1 MIKRAILTG
10 LTAIVLTALA
20 AAVPAHI
27 APSVSAWTCRPASPP
42 APGTAPMTEEEL
54 TALYLGI
61 VEDAVSVYEP
71 IWTDESRRVP
81 NSGFFDVRK
90 YDDWTPS
97 YKGYAGIVTIPL
109 NGLVDFCYS
118 ILLNET
124 DKPYFTAKK
133 TPRAVLLD
141 HAIKSIRWC
150 CLTSVYVKNHYPYI
164 YEDTAPQ
171 FLEGRYW
178 RREFGYRADEVGFL
192 TLAAARLW
200 NQLDAETRGLVE
212 EVMIGGAPKER
223 FLRTWSPPQGGNH
236 DQVKQDLG
244 STIGAAYLFP
254 GRPDRALYEKLV
266 GLGGLD
272 LVSTLHDFANPTAV
286 LGKPVRD
293 WADGWNLYQDY
304 SSDHHGWAQMWYGSD
319 LIFEGWFYVNILS
332 RRDSSPM
339 PTTFTY
345 PGNGFEGVSSRISI
359 LCLPEGDPIS
369 VHGMEYDSYYGSG
382 LLAHLYRAV
391 FQKDPVAAALE
402 ERAALLLKRNS
413 DAVRE
418 YDYHR
423 NNRAKAGVAYLTHK
437 YGGGRAEPLTFDKAW
452 AALSGTFRHPWW
464 QNLLHRSA
472 NKLASFSWGT
482 ASSGSSH
489 FGGEGAGVV
498 GHVIPARLDEA
509 DPEPL
514 IYIHPSSITG
524 EVDVTDAK
532 GQKFQ
537 GPVPADLYRFRR
549 DDAEFHTAGRVTIGP
564 VEQRSAFFSFDD
576 GPCVF
581 VNLFKAADEANL
593 TWTGIPTYFYVR
605 PGMTSSRRF
614 FDAAGERKLELP
626 YEGRSSW
633 WCVND
638 RLGAVMLDGADGGK
652 GARGA
657 AAFRMENDVLTIKR
671 TVGRNWART
680 DAYKDK
686 CDTITTAA
694 VRGAALKPGQ
704 IAGDAAA
711 VFYPEWNHAAV
722 ADAART
728 LKGSALDLPAGWRGW
743 VIPGKKGPV
752 TLRHLAVA
760 NLDGEARQA
769 QLSLT
774 FDEGAPL
781 LSLATLVQGKGGL
794 TPVRLARFETCGET
808 IDAYVESLGATAV
821 EARRLSLG
829 RYSLKPAF
837 GKTATVRLRLANAA
851 GPLQV
856 MDAQGKTLP
865 EVAPGRRAADGYFF
879 DISGEVNVVDRAA
892 LDRDRL
898 GPAVE
903 IGDVVV
909 REDGRATVPVIAR
922 DQSGISQVTIF
933 MDGKEVDSRETGP
946 WVWAGWPGK
955 GYHTFTA
962 VARDASPRHNERK
975 SDALTIRIPKHY
987 DLNE

>member
-1 MIKRAILTG
+1 MTKRAILTVLAALA
-10 LTAIVLTALA
+10 LTASVA
-20 AAVPAHI
+20 AAL
-27 APSVSAWTCRPASPP
+27 PSRRPAP
-42 APGTAPMTEEEL
+42 APTPLPMTEKEL

-71 IWTDESRRVP
+71 IWTDDSKRVP

-90 YDDWTPS
+90 YDDWSPS

-124 DKPYFTAKK
+124 DKPYFTARKI
-133 TPRAVLLD
+133 PRAVLLD

-200 NQLDAETRGLVE
+200 DRLDAETRGLVE
-212 EVMIGGAPKER
+212 DVMIGGAPKER

-266 GLGGLD
+266 GLDGLD
-272 LVSTLHDFANPTAV
+272 LVSTLHDFANPAVV

-332 RRDSSPM
+332 RRDNSAM
-339 PTTFTY
+339 PATFTY
-345 PGNGFEGVSSRISI
+345 PGNGFEGVSSRIGV

-402 ERAALLLKRNS
+402 ERAALLLERNS

-437 YGGGRAEPLTFDKAW
+437 YGGGRAEPLTFEKAW
-452 AALSGTFRHPWW
+452 AALSGTYHHPWW
-464 QNLLHRSA
+464 QNLLHRSS

-482 ASSGSSH
+482 TSSGSNH
-489 FGGEGAGVV
+489 FGGAGTGVT
-498 GHVIPARLDEA
+498 GHVIPARLDEPN
-509 DPEPL
+509 PEPL
-514 IYIHPSSITG
+514 IYIHPFSMTG
-524 EVDVTDAK
+524 ELEVTDAK

-537 GPVPADLYRFRR
+537 GPVPADLYRFSR
-549 DDAEFHTAGRVTIGP
+549 DDTEFHTAGRITVGP
-564 VEQRSAFFSFDD
+564 VEERSAFFSFDD

-581 VNLFKAADEANL
+581 VNLFKATDEAKL
-593 TWTGIPTYFYVR
+593 SWSGVPTYFYVR
-605 PGMTSSRRF
+605 PGLTSSRRF
-614 FDAAGERKLELP
+614 FYATGERKLELP

-638 RLGAVMLDGADGGK
+638 RLGVVML
-652 GARGA
+652 GA
-657 AAFRMENDVLTIKR
+657 ADAAADQIEVKR

-686 CDTITTAA
+686 CDTITAAA
-694 VRGAALKPGQ
+694 VREAALRPGQ
-704 IAGDAAA
+704 VVGDVAA
-711 VFYPEWNHAAV
+711 VFYPEWSHSAIAG
-722 ADAART
+722 AART
-728 LKGSALDLPAGWRGW
+728 LGESAIDLPAGWRGW
-743 VIPGKKGPV
+743 VIPGKKEPV
-752 TLRHLAVA
+752 TRRHLAVV
-760 NLDGEARQA
+760 NLDGEACQT

-774 FDEGAPL
+774 FDEGAPV
-781 LSLATLVQGKGGL
+781 LSLATLVRGKTGL
-794 TPVRLARFETCGET
+794 TPVRLARYGTCGET

-829 RYSLKPAF
+829 RYSLIPAF
-837 GKTATVRLRLANAA
+837 GNTAKVRLRLANAT
-851 GPLQV
+851 GPIQIL
-856 MDAQGKTLP
+856 DAQGQTLR
-865 EVAPGRRAADGYFF
+865 EVSAGPGAADGYSL
-879 DISGEVNVVDRAA
+879 DISEEVTVVDRAA
-892 LDRDRL
+892 LDGDRL

-903 IGDVVV
+903 IGDIIV

-922 DQSGISQVTIF
+922 DQSGISQVKIF
-933 MDGKEVDSRETGP
+933 MDGKEADSRKSGP

-962 VARDASPRHNERK
+962 VARDASPRHNERQ
-975 SDALTIRIPKHY
+975 SDAVTIRIPKHY
-987 DLNE
+987 ALNER